1 MKLSTTLAL
10 TFCGLTAVAGAR
22 VPNDAPSAAQARIG
36 EVRML
41 AIAPDNRSV
50 VAELHR
56 DGWLEARGQALPV
69 DEFPELY
76 KMVGRTWTAEGV
88 AENRFAIPEISDR
101 AQRRLSSDNP
111 FGVLGPGDLVTSGR
125 VAKNPPSVP
134 LTCWIFVGRPVNVA
148 SVSGAVL
155 R

>member
-22 VPNDAPSAAQARIG
+22 VPDDARSAAQTRIG
-36 EVRML
+36 EVRMH
-41 AIAPDNRSV
+41 AIAPDDQSIA
-50 VAELHR
+50 AELHR
-56 DGWLEARGQALPV
+56 DGWLEARGQTLPV
-69 DEFPELY
+69 GEFPELY
-76 KMVGRTWTAEGV
+76 KVVGRTWTSEGV

-101 AQRRLSSDNP
+101 SQRRISSDNP

-125 VAKNPPSVP
+125 VARNRPSVP
-134 LTCWIFVGRPVNVA
+134 LTCWIFVGRPVTAFSA
-148 SVSGAVL
+148 SGVVS